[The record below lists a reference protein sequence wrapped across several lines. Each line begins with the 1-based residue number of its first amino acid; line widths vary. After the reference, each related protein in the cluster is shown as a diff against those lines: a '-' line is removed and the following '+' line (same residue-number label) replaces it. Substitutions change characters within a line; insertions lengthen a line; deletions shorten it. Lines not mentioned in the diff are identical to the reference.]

1 MVTGEI
7 GIRSGGGRRIL
18 ANKSLEH
25 SRALGAEPLVGGCV
39 RGGTGLGDRFVVI
52 LGIELITAQGIPHSL
67 VQSLSCVQLCD
78 PMDCSTPGLPVHHH
92 LLELAQTHVH
102 HVGDAIQ
109 PPHPLSSPSPPAFN
123 LSQHQG
129 LFQ

>member
-39 RGGTGLGDRFVVI
+39 GWHGAGGQIRSYPRD
-52 LGIELITAQGIPHSL
+52 
-67 VQSLSCVQLCD
+67 
-78 PMDCSTPGLPVHHH
+78 
-92 LLELAQTHVH
+92 
-102 HVGDAIQ
+102 
-109 PPHPLSSPSPPAFN
+109 
-123 LSQHQG
+123 
-129 LFQ
+129 

>member
-52 LGIELITAQGIPHSL
+52 LGIELITDRQTRLSGTECFKGPEEECFFSTIQLSRS
-67 VQSLSCVQLCD
+67 VQFSRPVVA
-78 PMDCSTPGLPVHHH
+78 TP
-92 LLELAQTHVH
+92 
-102 HVGDAIQ
+102 
-109 PPHPLSSPSPPAFN
+109 
-123 LSQHQG
+123 
-129 LFQ
+129 